1 MAPSLNLSRASP
13 FGSLSQVSSRRTFA
27 YLVATL
33 NASHEDYD
41 FSHLLKP
48 SDFKRQ
54 RSILPAMNTLD
65 TTLYN
70 LRPRHINTDRPKH
83 WTCTVSP
90 TGPAAIGGGETWS
103 PRMWKLVDSEM
114 DLKSC
119 SVYSC
124 EPEEDIWDLEDGA
137 LWTYHY
143 FFFNKK
149 MKRVCYIWLQGSS
162 MMSYSPAPI
171 IQTPKKHKR
180 VGSDWSVGYGSGSS
194 KRAKYWLGEKATRVE
209 REWGEDYDECEGIP
223 VEEEDDD
230 EITIVRNDEEEVE
243 DEVEEAEGKEEKEN
257 EFVGKKA
264 KKNQAK
270 SVEVDNTEV
279 ENTDETGE
287 EEPEL
292 SPTPSKEKSRSKSKS
307 PVRGISEDVV
317 ESMEI

>member
-1 MAPSLNLSRASP
+1 MAPSLNLSRESP

-33 NASHEDYD
+33 NASHEDYE

-54 RSILPAMNTLD
+54 KNILPAMNTLD

-90 TGPAAIGGGETWS
+90 TGPAALGGGETWS
-103 PRMWKLVDSEM
+103 PRMWKLIDAEM
-114 DLKSC
+114 NLANC

-149 MKRVCYIWLQGSS
+149 LKRVCYIWLQGSS

-171 IQTPKKHKR
+171 ARMPTKHKR
-180 VGSDWSVGYGSGSS
+180 VGSDWSVGYNSGSS
-194 KRAKYWLGEKATRVE
+194 KRAKYWLGDKATRVE
-209 REWGEDYDECEGIP
+209 REWGEDYDEREGIP
-223 VEEEDDD
+223 FEEEDD
-230 EITIVRNDEEEVE
+230 EVTIVRDDER
-243 DEVEEAEGKEEKEN
+243 EAEGEVGEVE
-257 EFVGKKA
+257 GKKNKKNEVMDKEA
-264 KKNQAK
+264 KNQAK
-270 SVEVDNTEV
+270 SIEAATAEV
-279 ENTDETGE
+279 EDTDGTGE

-292 SPTPSKEKSRSKSKS
+292 SPTPSKEKSCSKS
-307 PVRGISEDVV
+307 PVRGVSEDVV